1 MANTYHQLYIQVVF
15 AVKHRRAMLLPEFRQ
30 NVFGY
35 MGEVINNLGHKTL
48 IVNGVSDHVHCFIGL
63 NPSQALS
70 DLIRE
75 VKANSS
81 RWINEQGFLEERFEW
96 QSGFGA
102 FSYARSQLDIVYRY
116 VKNQEAI
123 HEARTFRKEYLE
135 LLAHFEIDHD
145 ERYIF
150 HDPI

>member
-15 AVKHRRAMLLPEFRQ
+15 AVKYRRAMLLPEFRQ
-30 NVFGY
+30 KAFGY
-35 MGEVINNLGHKTL
+35 MGEIINNLGHKTL
-48 IVNGVSDHVHCFIGL
+48 LVNGISDHVHCFFGL
-63 NPSQALS
+63 SPAQSLS
-70 DLIRE
+70 DLMRE
-75 VKANSS
+75 IKANSS

-102 FSYARSQLDIVYRY
+102 FSYGRSQLDNVYQY

-123 HEARTFRKEYLE
+123 HQERTFRKEYLE
-135 LLAHFEIDHD
+135 LLTRFEIEHD

-150 HDPI
+150 HDPL